1 MLQWIEIKHD
11 QNRQHYF
18 CFCLLSKICR
28 CDDYDKVGQGN
39 KGSCFKFFSWLC
51 CGGDHILER
60 THWQIFQQYLCLA
73 LPGIFVQYLCS
84 ALGYLCNICA
94 RHLDICVIFVL
105 GTGYLDILDISAI
118 FVLGVEIFVQYL
130 CLPVGCC
137 CNPPSTTG
145 TTLTSLSVYTNGAT
159 LQNKETQMGQHR
171 KTKKHRCDNTAQTKI
186 HRWCSNPAWNK
197 VTKMEQNC
205 QTNKKN
211 VAKLP
216 NKQIKMEQHCLHK
229 ETQMEQQLQ
238 NKETQL

>member
-137 CNPPSTTG
+137 C
-145 TTLTSLSVYTNGAT
+145 
-159 LQNKETQMGQHR
+159 
-171 KTKKHRCDNTAQTKI
+171 RCDNTAQTKI

-211 VAKLP
+211 GAKLP
-216 NKQIKMEQHCLHK
+216 NKQIKMEQHCL
-229 ETQMEQQLQ
+229 
-238 NKETQL
+238 

>member
-94 RHLDICVIFVL
+94 RHWIFGYFGYFSNICAWRWDIC
-105 GTGYLDILDISAI
+105 AI
-118 FVLGVEIFVQYL
+118 FVLASGLLLQSAINNWNNFDFV
-130 CLPVGCC
+130 V
-137 CNPPSTTG
+137 
-145 TTLTSLSVYTNGAT
+145 SLHKWSNTAKQRNTNGAT
-159 LQNKETQMGQHR
+159 L
-171 KTKKHRCDNTAQTKI
+171 
-186 HRWCSNPAWNK
+186 
-197 VTKMEQNC
+197 
-205 QTNKKN
+205 
-211 VAKLP
+211 
-216 NKQIKMEQHCLHK
+216 
-229 ETQMEQQLQ
+229 
-238 NKETQL
+238 